1 MKRVASILL
10 CVSSLPLS
18 AATFT
23 VTNTDDS
30 GPGSLRQ
37 ALTDAQGCVPPV
49 RQSLSADSP
58 NGGGHLI
65 AFDVPGGLLTN
76 GVAVITPL
84 TPLPVITCPGTTI
97 DGATQTANGGNTND
111 VTLGTGGTVGT
122 GPDGRTGTGDE
133 PALPQLNGPE
143 VEIDGRNLSGAI
155 LTVQAD
161 AVTIRG
167 LSLHGGGD
175 FSGVGTGSGNID
187 IQSGS
192 GVVVEGNVIGAGA
205 TSYTNPGAPTQTQ
218 NNLIRITGG
227 GNHTI
232 QKNLLGFTRWRSIV
246 ILNPAVDTVTIEQN
260 EFNGS
265 FDGIDFSS
273 PGVGP
278 IGTITVSRN
287 LFHDSAANGSA
298 STQFAI
304 YVTQTGGSSVITDNS
319 IYRFDVGIPLDVNRP
334 ALVERN
340 VISGNRLYGVAGY
353 VGTGGLMPATIRR
366 NSIFDNG
373 TLGIDLTPN
382 GGVTPNDVGDG
393 DSGPNG
399 LQNFPLIQ
407 SVEHLG
413 PQGAGSTR
421 ILGDFHGVAST
432 TFDLEFFANPA
443 CAAFPRE
450 FLEGQTYL
458 GSTQVT
464 TDGSGDAAI
473 DVTLPI
479 ATEAGVRISATATD
493 PAGNT
498 SEFSQRIIF
507 SISPASGPA
516 TGGTPLTASGT
527 DFVDPTTM
535 TIGGQSVPVTFVDSQ
550 SLNTTS
556 PALPPG
562 TFNDVVVNT
571 PANIGVLSNGW
582 VADFLDA
589 PDAHPFHGFVTTLV
603 SNTITVGVGGGNYGV
618 DQPTLRRQMA
628 VFLLKARHGLCYV
641 PPPCSG
647 VFGDV
652 PCPSTFADW
661 VEALAAEG
669 ITGGCGGGNF
679 CPANPVRRD
688 QMAPFLLKAEHGS
701 SYVPPA
707 CAGIFSDVPCPSLFA
722 DWIEQLNAESIT
734 GGCGAGTYCPL
745 TNATRGQMAVFVV
758 KTFHLQ

>member
-1 MKRVASILL
+1 MNRLAAVLFFAAAS
-10 CVSSLPLS
+10 PLA

-23 VTNTDDS
+23 VTNTDDA

-37 ALTDAQGCVPPV
+37 AMTDAMNCAGAPH
-49 RQSLSADSP
+49 S
-58 NGGGHLI
+58 I
-65 AFDVPGGLLTN
+65 AFDVPVGSLTT

-84 TPLPVITCPGTTI
+84 TPLPAILCAGTTI
-97 DGATQTANGGNTND
+97 DGTTQTANGGNTND
-111 VTLGTGGTVGT
+111 VTLGTGGVVGT

-192 GVVVEGNVIGAGA
+192 DVVVEDNLLGTGA
-205 TSYTNPGAPTQTQ
+205 TSYTNPGGAGQTQ
-218 NNLIRITGG
+218 NNLIRIIGG
-227 GNHTI
+227 SNVTI
-232 QKNLLGFTRWRSIV
+232 QNNLLGFTRWRSIL
-246 ILNPAVDTVTIEQN
+246 IFNPAVDTVTIEQN

-265 FDGIDFSS
+265 FDGIDFSNPS
-273 PGVGP
+273 LGP

-287 LFHDSAANGSA
+287 LFHDSVDNGSG
-298 STQFAI
+298 STQFAMF
-304 YVTQTGGSSVITDNS
+304 VTQTGGSTVVTENTIQRLN
-319 IYRFDVGIPLDVNRP
+319 VGIAIDVNLP
-334 ALVERN
+334 TLVERN
-340 VISGNRLYGVAGY
+340 VISGNRYYGVSGY
-353 VGTGGLMPATIRR
+353 AGTGGLMPATIRR

-373 TLGIDLTPN
+373 DLGIDLTPN
-382 GGVTPNDVGDG
+382 AGVTPNDVGDA
-393 DSGPNG
+393 DTGPNG

-421 ILGDFHGVAST
+421 VLGAFNGAAST
-432 TFDLEFFANPA
+432 TFDLDFYANPA
-443 CAAFPRE
+443 CSAFPRE
-450 FLEGQTYL
+450 FLEGETYL

-464 TDGSGDAAI
+464 TDGSGDASI
-473 DVTLPI
+473 DVTLPVV
-479 ATEAGVRISATATD
+479 TEAGVRISATATD

-516 TGGTPLTASGT
+516 AGGTSLTASGT

-535 TIGGQSVPVTFVDSQ
+535 TIGGLSVPVTFVDSQ
-550 SLNTTS
+550 TLNATS
-556 PALPPG
+556 PALAPG
-562 TFNDVVVNT
+562 TFNDIVVNT

-582 VADFLDA
+582 VADFLDV
-589 PDAHPFHGFVTTLV
+589 PEAHPFHGFVTTLV

-628 VFLLKARHGLCYV
+628 VFLLKAKHGLCYV
-641 PPPCSG
+641 PPPCAG
-647 VFGDV
+647 IFGDV

-701 SYVPPA
+701 GYVPPA
-707 CAGIFSDVPCPSLFA
+707 CAGTFTDVACPSLFA
-722 DWIEQLNAESIT
+722 DWVEQLNAEGIT
-734 GGCGAGTYCPL
+734 GGCGGSNYCPL
-745 TNATRGQMAVFVV
+745 SNATRGQMAVFVV
-758 KTFHLQ
+758 KTFSLQ